1 MKENIISTETSE
13 KTVLVG
19 LITPQQNEAK
29 AKEYLDELAFL
40 ADTAGAI
47 TEKTFLQRLD
57 YPNPR
62 TYVGK
67 GKLDE
72 IKQYVDENE
81 IGLVIFD
88 DDLTTKQVANL
99 ERELQVK
106 ILDRTS
112 LILDIFAKRAQT
124 ANAKTQVVEKI

>member
-99 ERELQVK
+99 ERELQV
-106 ILDRTS
+106 
-112 LILDIFAKRAQT
+112 
-124 ANAKTQVVEKI
+124 